1 MAILP
6 KTEQIVFLQVNGR
19 LHEDHLSK
27 VMDMGIKGCKDV
39 HSLMENAVRDHI
51 GDTMATMGE

>member
-1 MAILP
+1 MSILP

-27 VMDMGIKGCKDV
+27 VIDMGIKGCKDV
-39 HSLMENAVRDHI
+39 HALLESSVRNHI
-51 GDTMATMGE
+51 ADTMATMGE